1 MAEQLAQGDE
11 RPELRLGHGP
21 RTVLIAG
28 LVGALVGG
36 GVAWH
41 SSQDPDPYTSTT
53 TVAVRTPGGAAA
65 TTSVNMD
72 NELQVITSDKV
83 ADAAKALLRV
93 DTETDVLERQL
104 TATVPANTSVI
115 DVSFSASTPEKA
127 IAGSHAFALAYLNY
141 RTDQAKSQIAVLSEV
156 LGTQLAALQASV
168 AKYAGQA
175 AATTPSVDRA
185 AQLRPHPARHPQDQR
200 ATCRP
205 AGPLSRGPDRR
216 RDHPGSVAPDRAR
229 SPQPERLLA
238 VGPRDWTARRA
249 SHHTHPQEPE
259 RCEERDSQ
267 SCLTHLQPLGVC
279 EQMCRLVRF
288 WGRVI
293 TSVRRAGATPRHQGR
308 AE

>member
-65 TTSVNMD
+65 TTSVNMN

-83 ADAAKALLRV
+83 GDAAKALLRV

-115 DVSFSASTPEKA
+115 DVSFSASTAEEA

-141 RTDQAKSQIAVLSEV
+141 RTDQAKGQIAVQSEN
-156 LGTQLAALQASV
+156 LGTQQARLQASL
-168 AKYAGQA
+168 AKLTAAA
-175 AATTPSVDRA
+175 AATAPGTAKRGY
-185 AQLRPHPARHPQDQR
+185 AQAQVTIVEQEIV
-200 ATCRP
+200 ATGGQL
-205 AGPLSRGPDRR
+205 ASLSRANPNAGEIIQDASLPT
-216 RDHPGSVAPDRAR
+216 APDRPNPNGYWLLGLAIGLLVGLAITLIPRNPNAAR
-229 SPQPERLLA
+229 S
-238 VGPRDWTARRA
+238 G
-249 SHHTHPQEPE
+249 
-259 RCEERDSQ
+259 
-267 SCLTHLQPLGVC
+267 
-279 EQMCRLVRF
+279 
-288 WGRVI
+288 
-293 TSVRRAGATPRHQGR
+293 TPSP
-308 AE
+308 A